1 MNQAIEITARTR
13 ELLVRR
19 AQRLGPNVSTFYEE
33 PLHLVKG
40 EGVWVWDAEG
50 NRYLDCYNNVPHV
63 GHCHPRVVEAICR
76 QASTLNTHTRYLH
89 EGMLDYLDRL
99 TATFAP
105 ELSTAILTCTGSEA
119 NDIALRIARAVTGQT
134 GIIASDHTY
143 HGNTLAVSQLS
154 RTNPPPGGA
163 WPNVRFVPAPDSY
176 RPLGGEAGQ
185 AHAQAFAAE
194 VERAVAALKADGYGL
209 SAIILCP
216 FFANEGFPDLPPGWL
231 NPAIEVVRRAGGI
244 VIADEVQPGF
254 GRLGTHMWGHQ
265 RMGFEPDVVTL
276 GKPMANGHP
285 VGGVVTRADAMAAF
299 RKSFRYFNTFG
310 GNPVSAAAAMATL
323 SVLQDE
329 RLMDHARDV
338 GAYAREGLADLALRH
353 EVIGDVRGSGLF
365 FGAELVKSRSTREP
379 ATAYTK
385 RVANEMRRRG
395 VIINFLG
402 IHYNTLKIRPP
413 MPFSRPDADLL
424 LARLDEVL
432 TELPLDD

>member
-1 MNQAIEITARTR
+1 MNQNTTAAARTR
-13 ELLVRR
+13 ELMERR
-19 AQRLGPNVSTFYEE
+19 TRRLGPNVSTFYEE
-33 PLHLVKG
+33 PLHLVRG
-40 EGVWVWDAEG
+40 EGVWVWDADG

-89 EGMLDYLDRL
+89 EGLVDYLDRL
-99 TATFAP
+99 TETFAP
-105 ELSTAILTCTGSEA
+105 DLSTAILTCTGSEA
-119 NDIALRIARAVTGQT
+119 NDIAIRVARAVTGQT

-154 RTNPPPGGA
+154 RTNPPPGGT

-176 RPLGGEAGQ
+176 RPLGGEAGP
-185 AHAQAFAAE
+185 AHAQAFAAA
-194 VERAVAALKADGYGL
+194 VERAVADLKARGHGL

-231 NPAIEVVRRAGGI
+231 DPAIEVVRRAGGM

-265 RMGFEPDVVTL
+265 RMGFVPDVVTL

-285 VGGVVTRADAMAAF
+285 VGGVVMRPQAMAAF
-299 RKSFRYFNTFG
+299 RQSFRYFNTFG

-329 RLMDHARDV
+329 GLMDNARDV
-338 GAYAREGLADLALRH
+338 GAYALQGLADLALRH

-365 FGAELVKSRSTREP
+365 FGAELVKSRRTREP

-385 RVANEMRRRG
+385 RVVNEMRRRG
-395 VIINFLG
+395 IVLNFLG

-413 MPFSRPDADLL
+413 MPFSRADADLL
-424 LARLDEVL
+424 LCRLDEVL
-432 TELPLDD
+432 TELPLDA